1 MINFQMCFQMF
12 LQVGKQRLIPAKIDE
27 NRDFNSA
34 RKKKEKER
42 ITAMIDKLQ
51 DEQRKQQDHV
61 NNVMAR
67 LKEEKDTWFFSR
79 CMQREWKIQ
88 LVQNVFP
95 FKMHN
100 Y

>member
-1 MINFQMCFQMF
+1 MYIPSDY
-12 LQVGKQRLIPAKIDE
+12 LLVVLASQVGKQRLIPAKIDE
-27 NRDFNSA
+27 NRDFNNA

-42 ITAMIDKLQ
+42 VTAMIDKLQ

-79 CMQREWKIQ
+79 Y
-88 LVQNVFP
+88 LSNA
-95 FKMHN
+95 
-100 Y
+100 

>member
-1 MINFQMCFQMF
+1 MF

-79 CMQREWKIQ
+79 YECMQRERKIQ
-88 LVQNVFP
+88 LP
-95 FKMHN
+95 LK
-100 Y
+100 